1 MNVAAF
7 ARVTVLLLA
16 GVKFAI
22 VNIS

>member
-7 ARVTVLLLA
+7 AKVTVLLLA